1 GELADVATYIAKV
14 DTIYNLTVTNAQSA
28 IQIAALLGK
37 SVSSASTGQA
47 MAFAVATDMDAAK
60 LNALGA
66 ASSKLAA
73 SGVSGTI
80 VFTSSVLNANMGN
93 LFAGKIAAGS
103 TVDVDAASMAANQL
117 STVASNIAQ
126 VASTYNV
133 SLTSVQTAAEIDAL
147 LSKAVSSATTGKA
160 LAVAVGTSM
169 SSAAGN
175 QLAKLADNYLK
186 VALNGITGNLTVSRG
201 LTATQITNLVS
212 RISTLSNFTGGSTV
226 VFNAADMSND
236 QLASLAAAVTSLGV
250 GIVDITSLTV
260 TAAQSTTQLELLL
273 SAATTGQATVVA
285 TGMTSAQLSELAT
298 NSTAITAITGVV
310 NIDSNVDPA
319 AIAVIMNTS
328 VSSGA
333 NVNVDPTGFN
343 AAQQQAYN
351 NALAIQALFHVTDQ
365 STGGAGHTYVKANET
380 FVIYVRAENL
390 PTSGPRAVAAQ
401 GRINYDSSR
410 LTFVSLAGGADMPT
424 LLTGGDGVTGTQR
437 HVTFYTGID
446 YTNAANVGIYEGV
459 VATITFRATVDGF
472 CSASDLCSLNSS
484 FANRLAAGGTVPAP
498 IAAIGTT
505 SVEVSAQK
513 NLALS
518 GVPTG
523 TADATDGVDNMS
535 YYADASSTTGAFVAD
550 PGVTS
555 ANNCG
560 AETVTISIAY
570 PNSTTGTSWPTE
582 FPIGTSRV
590 TWSTI
595 DEAGNTA
602 SAQRDII
609 VINKHLMTVN
619 VDLAP
624 TISAGASFTL
634 PIRFRLSSGTAV
646 TADVTFSATG
656 DGAVRDVEI
665 PVLAGYTCATA
676 KDPINTLAHA
686 QAMSISG
693 TKWVFPGAFSLVAG
707 DGTDDNVIDILDF
720 GAFVTDRGANKTAL
734 NRSNFNRDGVV
745 NNADFGFISL
755 GFLDSGDNCNG
766 ANYTGNP
773 RERVSVKELRRMGLG
788 YMEEADINGD
798 GWVDVTDV
806 ALAGQGQYRRPIEGL
821 DEADGLEQPNW

>member
-1 GELADVATYIAKV
+1 V
-14 DTIYNLTVTNAQSA
+14 
-28 IQIAALLGK
+28 
-37 SVSSASTGQA
+37 
-47 MAFAVATDMDAAK
+47 
-60 LNALGA
+60 
-66 ASSKLAA
+66 
-73 SGVSGTI
+73 
-80 VFTSSVLNANMGN
+80 
-93 LFAGKIAAGS
+93 
-103 TVDVDAASMAANQL
+103 
-117 STVASNIAQ
+117 
-126 VASTYNV
+126 
-133 SLTSVQTAAEIDAL
+133 
-147 LSKAVSSATTGKA
+147 
-160 LAVAVGTSM
+160 
-169 SSAAGN
+169 
-175 QLAKLADNYLK
+175 
-186 VALNGITGNLTVSRG
+186 
-201 LTATQITNLVS
+201 QITNLVS
-212 RISTLSNFTGGSTV
+212 RISTVSNFTGGSTV
-226 VFNAADMSND
+226 VFDATDMTND
-236 QLASLAAAVTSLGV
+236 QLASVAGAVSTLGTA
-250 GIVDITSLTV
+250 GVDIDNLTA
-260 TAAQSTTQLELLL
+260 TASQSAGQLELLL
-273 SAATTGQATVVA
+273 SATNAGEATVVA

-298 NSTAITAITGVV
+298 NSSAITAITGVV
-310 NIDSNVDPA
+310 DIDSNVDPA

-351 NALAIQALFHVTDQ
+351 NALAVQALFHVTDQ

-424 LLTGGDGVTGTQR
+424 LLTGGDGNTGAQR
-437 HVTFYTGID
+437 YVTFYTGID

-518 GVPTG
+518 GVPSG
-523 TADATDGVDNMS
+523 TADATDSVDNLS
-535 YYADASSTTGAFVAD
+535 YYADASSTTGAYVAD

-570 PNSTTGTSWPTE
+570 PNSTTGTSWPAE

-609 VINKHLMTVN
+609 VINKHLMTVDVN
-619 VDLAP
+619 LAP

-646 TADVTFSATG
+646 TADVTFTANG
-656 DGAVRDVEI
+656 DGTVRDVEI

-676 KDPINTLAHA
+676 KDPINTIADS
-686 QAMSISG
+686 QAMSVSG
-693 TKWVFPGAFSLVAG
+693 TKWAFPGAFSLTAG
-707 DGTDDNVIDILDF
+707 DGTDDNIVDILDF
-720 GAFVTDRGANKTAL
+720 GAFVTDRGAGKTVL
-734 NRSNFNRDGVV
+734 SRSNFNRDGVV

-755 GFLDSGDNCNG
+755 NFLATGENCNG
-766 ANYTGNP
+766 ANFNGGA
-773 RERVSVKELRRMGLG
+773 RERISVKELRRMGLG

-821 DEADGLEQPNW
+821 DEADGIEQPNW